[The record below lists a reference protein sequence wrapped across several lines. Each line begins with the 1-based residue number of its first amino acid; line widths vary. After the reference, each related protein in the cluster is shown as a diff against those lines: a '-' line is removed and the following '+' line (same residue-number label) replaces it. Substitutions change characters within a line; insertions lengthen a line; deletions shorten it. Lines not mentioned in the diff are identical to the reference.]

1 MRWARLVL
9 WASFQKAEWMIY
21 NGNERCPLKVNPILP
36 EPNWKP
42 DLMIMLTVCSVTQLC
57 STLCYPMN
65 CSPPGSSVHSFQAT
79 VLEWVAIS
87 FSSMCVKGVSE
98 KINKSKTLIFKMKS
112 RTFPWYDFFCSTSKL
127 EWSSRVISTT
137 HLPPG
142 PWNSKSMNVSFPLK
156 IFSKDRWDYLTP

>member
-1 MRWARLVL
+1 MCFGSDGVKFLVL
-9 WASFQKAEWMIY
+9 SHFLCSGAMKGYYNVLIFLNPSRLSWDGQDWFSEHRFQKAEWMIY

-98 KINKSKTLIFKMKS
+98 KINKSQTLIFKMKS
-112 RTFPWYDFFCSTSKL
+112 SKVTFCTFTSKHDFFL
-127 EWSSRVISTT
+127 
-137 HLPPG
+137 
-142 PWNSKSMNVSFPLK
+142 
-156 IFSKDRWDYLTP
+156 